1 MDLRQDLAQVIGD
14 LGTYVTLDPEGEAR
28 TVYMVCRQNYGGVDS
43 IRNKL
48 LAWADSASI
57 PPGADWGYGLMLAE
71 DAPTDMSE
79 APRFDL
85 LDGMG
90 KRWRTEAARMVID
103 RDENGMP
110 HLVAWR
116 LLLRG
121 TQRATRR

>member
-1 MDLRQDLAQVIGD
+1 M
-14 LGTYVTLDPEGEAR
+14 
-28 TVYMVCRQNYGGVDS
+28 
-43 IRNKL
+43 
-48 LAWADSASI
+48 
-57 PPGADWGYGLMLAE
+57 PPGAGGGYGLMLAE
-71 DAPTDMSE
+71 DAPEDRSE
-79 APRFDL
+79 APRCDL

-90 KRWRTEAARMVID
+90 QRWRTEAARMVID

>member
-1 MDLRQDLAQVIGD
+1 MDLRQDLAQAIGD
-14 LGTYVTLDPEGEAR
+14 LGTYVTLDPDGEAR

-57 PPGADWGYGLMLAE
+57 PPRAGGGGGRILAE
-71 DAPTDMSE
+71 DAPPDMSE

-90 KRWRTEAARMVID
+90 QRWRTEAARMVID

>member
-1 MDLRQDLAQVIGD
+1 MDLRQDLAQAIGD
-14 LGTYVTLDPEGEAR
+14 LGTYVTLDPDGEAR

-57 PPGADWGYGLMLAE
+57 PPGAAWGYGLMLAE
-71 DAPTDMSE
+71 AAPADLSE
-79 APRFDL
+79 APRFAL
-85 LDGMG
+85 LAGMG
-90 KRWRTEAARMVID
+90 QRWRTEAARMVID

>member
-1 MDLRQDLAQVIGD
+1 MDLRQDLAQAIGD
-14 LGTYVTLDPEGEAR
+14 LGTYVTLDPDGEAR
-28 TVYMVCRQNYGGVDS
+28 TVYMVCRQNYGGVDAYATS
-43 IRNKL
+43 CWRGRTPP
-48 LAWADSASI
+48 AF
-57 PPGADWGYGLMLAE
+57 PGADWGYGLMLAE
-71 DAPTDMSE
+71 DARRTCP

-90 KRWRTEAARMVID
+90 QRWRTEAARMVID

>member
-1 MDLRQDLAQVIGD
+1 
-14 LGTYVTLDPEGEAR
+14 
-28 TVYMVCRQNYGGVDS
+28 
-43 IRNKL
+43 
-48 LAWADSASI
+48 
-57 PPGADWGYGLMLAE
+57 
-71 DAPTDMSE
+71 MSE

-90 KRWRTEAARMVID
+90 QRWRTEAARMVID

>member
-1 MDLRQDLAQVIGD
+1 MGGLRQHS
-14 LGTYVTLDPEGEAR
+14 PR
-28 TVYMVCRQNYGGVDS
+28 
-43 IRNKL
+43 
-48 LAWADSASI
+48 
-57 PPGADWGYGLMLAE
+57 ADWGYGLMLAE
-71 DAPTDMSE
+71 DAPADMSE

-90 KRWRTEAARMVID
+90 QRWRTEAARMVID